1 MLRQAVFGGLP
12 DADAPCPFGECDGDG
27 WLVDPQSNTARP
39 CRCRAQRQA
48 AVRTRSLT
56 REIPERYRHI
66 GVRSPEVEELA
77 ARAPAQVRTAR
88 RFCETVGD
96 RLDAGEGLGFH
107 GDPGTGK
114 TMLAFMIS
122 KAALDAGRTV
132 AVFSFPRLLAAIRDS
147 YREDASAGYGAF
159 LDRLVEVD
167 LLQLDDLGAERPTEW
182 AAEQIFLVIDGRYEA
197 KRSVVYTTNL
207 ALPGGDGTGA
217 ETLQERIG
225 DRVMSRL
232 SEMSP
237 PVPLFGADQRQSLA
251 PDLP

>member
-1 MLRQAVFGGLP
+1 VIDDTGRSA
-12 DADAPCPFGECDGDG
+12 
-27 WLVDPQSNTARP
+27 SP
-39 CRCRAQRQA
+39 CRCRPQRQA

-66 GVRSPEVEELA
+66 GPRSPEIEELA

-88 RFCETVGD
+88 RFAETVGD
-96 RLDAGEGLGFH
+96 RLDRGEGLGFH

-114 TMLAFMIS
+114 TMLAFMITR
-122 KAALDAGRTV
+122 AALDAGRTV

-147 YREDASAGYGAF
+147 YRDDASAGYGEF

-182 AAEQIFLVIDGRYEA
+182 AAEQIFLAIDGRYEA

-207 ALPGGDGTGA
+207 ALPGGGPDGA

-237 PVPLFGADQRQSLA
+237 PVPLFGADQRLSLA